1 MTVLNIFTFCQI
13 LNYVVFV
20 LQLSPDWQTDYEVYS
35 WKKLDANKPETKDMV
50 NKYFAWTATDSK
62 GRKFNQGKIFK

>member
-1 MTVLNIFTFCQI
+1 
-13 LNYVVFV
+13 VFV
-20 LQLSPDWQTDYEVYS
+20 LQLSPDWQTDYETYS

-50 NKYFAWTATDSK
+50 NKYFGWTATDSK